1 MSTNNK
7 FPMDKEETQNS
18 VIPTEVPE
26 LNLTVANITTTSVN
40 SSAESSP
47 DSVENSSNGK
57 TVNGKPIAIE
67 VPSIS
72 KESNVI
78 EEMKAEMERLRAL
91 VMKKS

>member
-1 MSTNNK
+1 MSINNK

-26 LNLTVANITTTSVN
+26 LNLTVVNNTTTSVN

-47 DSVENSSNGK
+47 DSVENSSTGK
-57 TVNGKPIAIE
+57 TAIEKPNAIE
-67 VPSIS
+67 VPSTS